1 MCFGVLFVY
10 LSEVRN
16 TWVCSSI
23 LNNST
28 WCCYFGS
35 VYPGRVS
42 SSRMAPDMFQLS
54 ILISYDSFERS
65 TCYHRIIQVSD
76 EIVIDFKFPRLFNT
90 FFFNFS
96 NILESEIPTFNLE
109 SQYNLSQFLSFDSN
123 NDRRILTNVNLHFIF
138 HSMKGPIPF
147 LFFLNSMEN
156 CNRKE
161 TSDSL
166 RVSSS

>member
-65 TCYHRIIQVSD
+65 TCYHRIIQVFD

-96 NILESEIPTFNLE
+96 NILESKIPTFNLR
-109 SQYNLSQFLSFDSN
+109 SLNIIYHNFYHLI
-123 NDRRILTNVNLHFIF
+123 RIMIVILTNVNLHFIF